1 MDYRVK
7 TSKDLAINLAHAKA
21 VISACRVAIPRIA
34 VSDEDEAF
42 IRLRIMRM
50 ISELETI
57 DKFVSKTAVTVKQR
71 RANAKSQADP
81 DRASARARMG
91 MYDDT
96 DHLAGSAVSDP
107 STEPGDGTAVRKLA

>member
-7 TSKDLAINLAHAKA
+7 TSNDLAINLAHAKA
-21 VISACRVAIPRIA
+21 VITACRVAIPRIA

-57 DKFVSKTAVTVKQR
+57 DKFASKTAVTVKQR
-71 RANAKSQADP
+71 RANAKSQADR

-91 MYDDT
+91 MHADA
-96 DHLAGSAVSDP
+96 DHTAGGAVP
-107 STEPGDGTAVRKLA
+107 AASTEPGDGTAVRKLA

>member
-57 DKFVSKTAVTVKQR
+57 DKFVSKTAVT
-71 RANAKSQADP
+71 ALP
-81 DRASARARMG
+81 FASWPEALDLRNRFG
-91 MYDDT
+91 WT
-96 DHLAGSAVSDP
+96 
-107 STEPGDGTAVRKLA
+107 GDLIFP

>member
-21 VISACRVAIPRIA
+21 VISACRVAIPRIE
-34 VSDEDEAF
+34 VSNEDEAF

-57 DKFVSKTAVTVKQR
+57 DKFASKTAVTVKQR
-71 RANAKSQADP
+71 RANAKSQEDR
-81 DRASARARMG
+81 DRASARAHMG
-91 MYDDT
+91 MHADT
-96 DHLAGSAVSDP
+96 NHTAGSTIPAAG
-107 STEPGDGTAVRKLA
+107 TEFGDDTAVRKLA

>member
-21 VISACRVAIPRIA
+21 VISACRVAIPRID

-57 DKFVSKTAVTVKQR
+57 DKFASKTAVTVEQR
-71 RANAKSQADP
+71 RANAKSQADR

-91 MYDDT
+91 MYADT
-96 DHLAGSAVSDP
+96 DHTAGGALSATV
-107 STEPGDGTAVRKLA
+107 TESGDGTAVRKLA